1 MNKQYFGHC
10 DACGKPLATRHFTFN
25 RHVEQYHYGQGATD
39 EDMSCE
45 VLSAETLA
53 TYCNAECAWPAMLA
67 ALAERGIK
75 CTGGGA
81 GPIEACSKCGGPVVM
96 SQPHVAYIVHDETE
110 VRKPWLTEARVHSAE
125 GLADVCV
132 RCDGDVAADAA
143 NLPEAIE
150 FGLHEIA
157 EIQCR

>member
-1 MNKQYFGHC
+1 MKKHDFGHC
-10 DACGKPLATRHFTFN
+10 DACGKPLAARHFTLN
-25 RHVEQYHYGQGATD
+25 RHVEQHHYGQGDHD
-39 EDMSCE
+39 ECITGE

-75 CTGGGA
+75 HTGGGA
-81 GPIEACSKCGGPVVM
+81 GPFEACSKCGGPAAM
-96 SQPHVAYIVHDETE
+96 SQPHIAHVVHDETE
-110 VRKPWLTEARVHSAE
+110 ERKPWLTEARVHSAE
-125 GLADVCV
+125 ELADVCV
-132 RCDGDVAADAA
+132 RCEGDVEADAA
-143 NLPEAIE
+143 SLPEDNK